1 MSILPSLSLK
11 NLVAL
16 LNEAGCTARLEGDD
30 TQVSGMTVDSREA
43 VPGCLFVCKGA
54 AFRPAFLASALDA
67 GAAAYLCDETLAA
80 PLAQSGHAA
89 PRIVASDVRRAMALI
104 AAAIYGN
111 PDERLNVIG
120 ITGTKGKSTTAYMLR
135 SIFAAAGVDASI
147 LGSIETDDGMER
159 YESHNTTPEA
169 PELWRHLRNT
179 EEAGRDVM
187 VMEVSS
193 HGLKYDRVLG
203 LHLDTACF
211 LNIGRDHIS
220 PVEHADFED
229 YFSSKLRIFEQCKT
243 AVVNLDSAYID
254 RVLDAA
260 KAAERTVTFAIEH
273 GTGLAVEAA
282 SAESTAKAAANGQR
296 PDYLARDIV
305 ATERGISFTVEAEGE
320 SRAMTLGMAGVFN
333 VSNALAAV
341 VMARL
346 AGIGFDAIERG
357 LARVRVPGRMELVS
371 SADGR
376 IVCIVDYA
384 HNELSFETLFS
395 SVAREYPG
403 RTVIA
408 VFGAP
413 GGKAEERRVCLPR
426 VAGRYADLII
436 YTEEDPAHER
446 VEDICAELAANTPEG
461 VAHEEIPDREA
472 AVARAFEAA
481 GSGPAVVLLLAKG
494 DETTQHR
501 GDEYPEVKSDLA
513 LAREILGA

>member
-1 MSILPSLSLK
+1 MSTLPSLSLK
-11 NLVAL
+11 HLAAL
-16 LNEAGCTARLEGDD
+16 LNEAGCAARLEGDD
-30 TQVSGMTVDSREA
+30 VRISGMTVDSRD
-43 VPGCLFVCKGA
+43 VTTGCLFVCKGA
-54 AFRPAFLASALDA
+54 AFKPAFLASALEA
-67 GAAAYLCDETLAA
+67 GASAYLCDGSLAETLADVGGK
-80 PLAQSGHAA
+80 S
-89 PRIVASDVRRAMALI
+89 PRIVVDDVRRAMAL
-104 AAAIYGN
+104 AAAAAYGN
-111 PDERLNVIG
+111 PDERLDVIG

-135 SIFAAAGVDASI
+135 SIFTAAGVDASI
-147 LGSIETDDGMER
+147 LGSIETDDGLER
-159 YESHNTTPEA
+159 YESRNTTPEA

-179 EEAGRDVM
+179 EEAGRNVM

-203 LHLDTACF
+203 LRLSTACF

-229 YFSSKLRIFEQCKT
+229 YFASKLRIFEQCET
-243 AVVNLDSAYID
+243 AVVNLDSEHVE

-260 KAAERTVTFAIEH
+260 KSADRLVTFAVKQAGE
-273 GTGLAVEAA
+273 GAA
-282 SAESTAKAAANGQR
+282 TYEGNAAANAR
-296 PDYLARDIV
+296 PADYLARDIASSEQGV
-305 ATERGISFTVEAEGE
+305 SFTVEAEGE
-320 SRAMTLGMAGVFN
+320 SHAMTLGMAGAFN

-346 AGIGFDAIERG
+346 EGVGFDAIASG
-357 LARVRVPGRMELVS
+357 LAHVRVPGRMELVS

-395 SVAREYPG
+395 SVVREYPG
-403 RTVIA
+403 RKVIA

-413 GGKAEERRVCLPR
+413 GGKAQERRECLPR
-426 VAGRYADLII
+426 VAARYADLII
-436 YTEEDPAHER
+436 YTEEDPARER

-461 VAHEEIPDREA
+461 VAHEEIYDREA

>member
-1 MSILPSLSLK
+1 MSTLPSLSLK
-11 NLVAL
+11 HLVEL
-16 LNEAGCTARLEGDD
+16 LNAAGCAARLEGDD
-30 TQVSGMTVDSREA
+30 AQVGGMTVDSREA
-43 VPGCLFVCKGA
+43 EPGCLFVCKGA
-54 AFRPAFLASALDA
+54 SFKPAFLASAIDA
-67 GAAAYLCDETLAA
+67 GAAAYLCDETLADA
-80 PLAQSGHAA
+80 VAQAGGDT
-89 PRIVASDVRRAMALI
+89 PRIVAYDVRRAMALV
-104 AAAIYGN
+104 AAEAYGR

-135 SIFAAAGVDASI
+135 SIFTAAAVETSI
-147 LGSIETDDGMER
+147 LGSIETDDGVER

-179 EEAGRDVM
+179 EDAGREIM

-203 LHLDTACF
+203 LHLNTACF

-229 YFSSKLRIFEQCKT
+229 YFSSKLRIFEQCET
-243 AVVNLDSAYID
+243 AVVNLDSDHAD
-254 RVLDAA
+254 RVLEAA
-260 KAAERTVTFAIEH
+260 KSAKRLVTFAL
-273 GTGLAVEAA
+273 GR
-282 SAESTAKAAANGQR
+282 NGDVQA
-296 PDYLARDIV
+296 DYLARNIV
-305 ATERGISFTVEAEGE
+305 ASERGISFSVEAEGE
-320 SRAMTLGMAGVFN
+320 SHAMTLGMAGAFN
-333 VSNALAAV
+333 VSNALAAIA
-341 VMARL
+341 MARL
-346 AGIGFDAIERG
+346 AGVSFDAIAAG
-357 LARVRVPGRMELVS
+357 LEHVRVPGRMELVA

-395 SVAREYPG
+395 SVAKEYPG
-403 RTVIA
+403 RKVIA

-413 GGKAEERRVCLPR
+413 GGKAVERRECLPR

-446 VEDICAELAANTPEG
+446 VEDICTELAANTPAG
-461 VAHEEIPDREA
+461 VAHEEIYDREA

-481 GSGPAVVLLLAKG
+481 GDEAAVVLLLAKG

-501 GDEYPEVKSDLA
+501 GDDYPEIKSDLA
-513 LAREILGA
+513 LAREILNA

>member
-1 MSILPSLSLK
+1 MSTLPSLSLK
-11 NLVAL
+11 HLAAL
-16 LNEAGCTARLEGDD
+16 LNEAGCTARLEGGDA
-30 TQVSGMTVDSREA
+30 QISGMTVDSREA
-43 VPGCLFVCKGA
+43 APGCLFVCKGA
-54 AFRPAFLASALDA
+54 AFRPVFLASALNA
-67 GAAAYLCDETLAA
+67 GAAAYLCDETLATT
-80 PLAQSGHAA
+80 LAETDGNA
-89 PRIVASDVRRAMALI
+89 PRIVASDVRRAMALV
-104 AAAIYGN
+104 AAAAYDN
-111 PDERLNVIG
+111 PDKRLSVIG

-135 SIFAAAGVDASI
+135 SIFTAAGIDASI
-147 LGSIETDDGMER
+147 LGSIETDDGLEH

-169 PELWRHLRNT
+169 PELWRHLHNT
-179 EEAGRDVM
+179 EEAGREFM

-203 LHLDTACF
+203 LHLTTTCF

-229 YFSSKLRIFEQCKT
+229 YFSSKLRIFEQCET
-243 AVVNLDSAYID
+243 AVINLDSEHVE

-260 KAAERTVTFAIEH
+260 QTAKRTVTFAIEH
-273 GTGLAVEAA
+273 SDNRSNETAA
-282 SAESTAKAAANGQR
+282 GATTSARQA
-296 PDYLARDIV
+296 DYLARDII
-305 ATERGISFTVEAEGE
+305 ASERGISFTVNAEGE
-320 SRAMTLGMAGVFN
+320 SHLMTLGMAGAFN

-346 AGIGFDAIERG
+346 AGIGFDAIARG
-357 LARVRVPGRMELVS
+357 LAQVRVPGRMELVV
-371 SADGR
+371 SADGN
-376 IVCIVDYA
+376 IACIVDYA

-395 SVAREYPG
+395 SMTREYPG
-403 RTVIA
+403 RKIIA

-413 GGKAEERRVCLPR
+413 GGKAQERRVCLPR

-446 VEDICAELAANTPEG
+446 VEDICAELAANTPAG
-461 VAHEEIPDREA
+461 VAHEEIHDREA